1 MAIKKQEI
9 IEALKKVVDPE
20 LNIDIWT
27 LKLVYNIDIKKENIN
42 IRMTFTSPFCPY
54 GPMLLE
60 DVKQKVKAVKPVKKV
75 DIEVVFDPPW
85 EPPEELK
92 TMYGV

>member
-1 MAIKKQEI
+1 MVIKKEEV

-27 LKLVYNIDIKKENIN
+27 LKLVYNIGVKKENVN

-60 DVKQKVKAVKPVKKV
+60 DVKQKVKSIKAVKKV
-75 DIEVVFDPPW
+75 DVEVVFDPPW

>member
-1 MAIKKQEI
+1 MQVKKEQI

-27 LKLVYNIDIKKENIN
+27 LKLVYDINIKKDVVGIK
-42 IRMTFTSPFCPY
+42 MTFTSPFCPY

-60 DVKQKVKAVKPVKKV
+60 NVKQKVKSVKSIKKV
-75 DIEVVFDPPW
+75 NIDVVFDPPW

>member
-1 MAIKKQEI
+1 MIIKKEEV

-27 LKLVYNIDIKKENIN
+27 LKLIYNIDIKKDDVSIK
-42 IRMTFTSPFCPY
+42 MTFTSPFCPY

-60 DVKQKVKAVKPVKKV
+60 DVKQKVKAIKAVKKV

-85 EPPEELK
+85 QPPDELK